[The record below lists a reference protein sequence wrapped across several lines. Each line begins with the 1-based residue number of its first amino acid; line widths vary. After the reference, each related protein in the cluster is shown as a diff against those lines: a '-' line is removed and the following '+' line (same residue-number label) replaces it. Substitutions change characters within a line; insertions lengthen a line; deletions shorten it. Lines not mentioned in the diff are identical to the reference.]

1 MTELIYLDV
10 FLGIN
15 FWCSL
20 IAPQYECI
28 NVIMFFYRVIEFLL
42 NIIKVWAKDR
52 GGSLNWD
59 LEIGE
64 FRQLLTF
71 YHKMKYIDRKHS
83 ITIVCINHE
92 CISNFKWGSWGH
104 MLRKKY
110 THKNIKNIY
119 EKEKNL
125 KTKSKTRLAQWDI
138 FMYVYIH
145 YLGIREQMK

>member
-20 IAPQYECI
+20 IAPQYEWI

-42 NIIKVWAKDR
+42 NSIKVWAKDR

-59 LEIGE
+59 LEIGGT
-64 FRQLLTF
+64 RQLLTF

-83 ITIVCINHE
+83 ITIACINCE
-92 CISNFKWGSWGH
+92 CTSNFKWVCWGH
-104 MLRKKY
+104 MLRKNTRTTISNNTKRR
-110 THKNIKNIY
+110 KIK
-119 EKEKNL
+119 KH
-125 KTKSKTRLAQWDI
+125 KSKTRLAQCDI
-138 FMYVYIH
+138 FLCAYIH
-145 YLGIREQMK
+145 YLGIL